1 MKFARVVF
9 TFAGV
14 YGLIVLL
21 PQYFLIEKNSRDFP
35 PAITHAEY
43 YYGFI
48 GVAVAWQIV
57 FLIFAKNPVRY
68 RPLMLPAIVEKA
80 VFGIPACILYMLGR
94 LSVSLFAAGI
104 IDLVLGLLFVVAYSL
119 TPSEPRPAVPQ

>member
-9 TFAGV
+9 TVAGV

-21 PQYFLIEKNSRDFP
+21 PQYFFIEKNSRDFP

-48 GVAVAWQIV
+48 GVAVAWQIA
-57 FLIFAKNPVRY
+57 FLVFAKNPVRY
-68 RPLMLPAIVEKA
+68 RPLMLAAIVEKA
-80 VFGIPACILYMLGR
+80 VFGIPACILYLLGR

-104 IDLVLGLLFVVAYSL
+104 IDLVLGLLFVVAYRL
-119 TPSEPRPAVPQ
+119 TPSEHRPGG

>member
-1 MKFARVVF
+1 MKFARIVF
-9 TFAGV
+9 TVAGV

-21 PQYFLIEKNSRDFP
+21 PQYFLIQKNGRDFP

-48 GVAVAWQIV
+48 GVAVAWQIA
-57 FLIFAKNPVRY
+57 FLVFAKNPVRY

-80 VFGIPACILYMLGR
+80 VFGIPACILYILGR

-104 IDLVLGLLFVVAYSL
+104 IDLVLGLLFVVAYRL
-119 TPSEPRPAVPQ
+119 TPSEYRPGG

>member
-1 MKFARVVF
+1 MKFARIVF
-9 TFAGV
+9 TVAGV

-21 PQYFLIEKNSRDFP
+21 PQYFFIEKNSHEFP

-57 FLIFAKNPVRY
+57 FLTFAKNPVRY
-68 RPLMLPAIVEKA
+68 RPLMLPAIL
-80 VFGIPACILYMLGR
+80 P
-94 LSVSLFAAGI
+94 
-104 IDLVLGLLFVVAYSL
+104 LLICQRS
-119 TPSEPRPAVPQ
+119 PISPIWPR

>member
-1 MKFARVVF
+1 MKFARIVF
-9 TFAGV
+9 TVTGV

-48 GVAVAWQIV
+48 GLAVAWQIA
-57 FLIFAKNPVRY
+57 FLVLAKNPMRY
-68 RPLMLPAIVEKA
+68 RPLMLPTIVEKA
-80 VFGIPACILYMLGR
+80 AFGIPACILYMLGR

-104 IDLVLGLLFVVAYSL
+104 IDLVLGLLFVAAYCL
-119 TPSEPRPAVPQ
+119 TPSEYRPGAPQ